1 MISVAKDLMQSKDRR
16 YTELISRED
25 ASAISDKNR
34 ELRIQVK
41 SLLKEDTDGMTG
53 CLKKS
58 VGDSSKRI
66 LVKQKDYLLL
76 QNDQLF
82 Y

>member
-1 MISVAKDLMQSKDRR
+1 MIIAARDLMQSKDRR
-16 YTELISRED
+16 YLELISREE
-25 ASAISDKNR
+25 AQAISDKNR

-53 CLKKS
+53 CMKNS

-76 QNDQLF
+76 
-82 Y
+82 